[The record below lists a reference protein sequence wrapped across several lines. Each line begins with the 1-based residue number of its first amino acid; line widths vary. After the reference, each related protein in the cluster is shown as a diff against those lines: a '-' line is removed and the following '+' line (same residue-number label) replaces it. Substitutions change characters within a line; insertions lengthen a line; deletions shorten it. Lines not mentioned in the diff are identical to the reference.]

1 MQEQT
6 FKCLNKGS
14 KQGNHPRQY
23 PLNWSWVSVLAVKE
37 SKIHFKRQYIA
48 GLRAVQARKNKL
60 FFFNY

>member
-6 FKCLNKGS
+6 LKCLNKGS

-37 SKIHFKRQYIA
+37 NKIHFKRQYIA